1 MRIGIMQ
8 GRLSPPAGGKIQSF
22 PADWQGEFPKAQEA
36 GIDFIEWIWEE
47 DGNPLF
53 QHTGAVRSLVS
64 ETNIAVESVCAD
76 RFMHAVVVS
85 HSMLSRVFAAC
96 AHVGVKRVV
105 LPFVDGSSARDFD
118 PLLLAAIIQH
128 ACKCAAPEG
137 SEIHV
142 ESDLPPSALKE
153 LCGTCPQMKVCY
165 DTGNSAALGYDV
177 SKEFAA
183 YGDRIG
189 SIHIKDRVFGGS
201 TVPLGTGSVEW
212 SALSTCL
219 QNLDYRGPFTL
230 QAARGESG
238 AEVALARSNRQFA
251 EMLIRKVACP

>member
-36 GIDFIEWIWEE
+36 GMDFIEWIWEE
-47 DGNPLF
+47 DCNPLF
-53 QHTGAVRSLVS
+53 QHTEAVRSLVAD
-64 ETNIAVESVCAD
+64 NIAVESVCAD

-85 HSMLSRVFAAC
+85 RSLLSMVFAAC

-118 PLLLAAIIQH
+118 PILLAAIIQH

-137 SEIHV
+137 IESHV

-153 LCGTCPQMKVCY
+153 LCEACPQMKVCY

-177 SKEFAA
+177 SPEFAA

-189 SIHIKDRVFGGS
+189 SIHIKDRVLGGS
-201 TVPLGTGSVEW
+201 TVPLGAGSVQW

-219 QNLDYRGPFTL
+219 HNLDYRGPFTL
-230 QAARGESG
+230 QTARGESG
-238 AEVALARSNRQFA
+238 AEVALARRNRRFA
-251 EMLIRKVACP
+251 EALVRKVACP